1 MQTNILTVSE
11 LAKYLK
17 LSRAKVYQMAQ
28 RGELPGTKLGTHWRF
43 RKDLI
48 DHWLE
53 DQMKRNHREIN
64 ADSSL
69 RDADAGSL

>member
-11 LAKYLK
+11 LAEYLK

-48 DHWLE
+48 DRWLE
-53 DQMKRNHREIN
+53 EQMIRNHHGISTN
-64 ADSSL
+64 LPKLDTS
-69 RDADAGSL
+69 

>member
-11 LAKYLK
+11 LAEYLK

-48 DHWLE
+48 DRWLE
-53 DQMKRNHREIN
+53 EQMIHNRQGLSV
-64 ADSSL
+64 DSSV
-69 RDADAGSL
+69 RGTP

>member
-1 MQTNILTVSE
+1 MQTNILTVRE
-11 LAKYLK
+11 LAEYLK

-48 DHWLE
+48 DRWLE
-53 DQMKRNHREIN
+53 ERMSRNHQEI
-64 ADSSL
+64 SVVPL
-69 RDADAGSL
+69 PRDAS

>member
-11 LAKYLK
+11 LAEYLK

-28 RGELPGTKLGTHWRF
+28 RGELPGTRLGTHWRF

-48 DHWLE
+48 DRWLE
-53 DQMKRNHREIN
+53 EQMIHNRQGLS
-64 ADSSL
+64 ADSSV
-69 RDADAGSL
+69 RGTP

>member
-11 LAKYLK
+11 LAEYLK

-28 RGELPGTKLGTHWRF
+28 RGELPGAKLGTHWRF

-48 DHWLE
+48 DRWLE
-53 DQMKRNHREIN
+53 EQMIRNREESN
-64 ADSSL
+64 TEAPSPPHGL
-69 RDADAGSL
+69 G

>member
-1 MQTNILTVSE
+1 MQSDILTVSE
-11 LAKYLK
+11 LAEYLK

-48 DHWLE
+48 DLWLE
-53 DQMKRNHREIN
+53 EQM
-64 ADSSL
+64 SL
-69 RDADAGSL
+69 NRQPIQAHLPD

>member
-1 MQTNILTVSE
+1 MYTDILTVTE
-11 LAKYLK
+11 LAEYLK

-53 DQMKRNHREIN
+53 EQMIRNRRGAQAEPT
-64 ADSSL
+64 L
-69 RDADAGSL
+69 GDAS

>member
-11 LAKYLK
+11 LAEYLK

-28 RGELPGTKLGTHWRF
+28 RGELPGTELGTHWRF

-48 DHWLE
+48 DRWLE
-53 DQMKRNHREIN
+53 EQMIHNRQGLN
-64 ADSSL
+64 ADSSV
-69 RDADAGSL
+69 RGTP

>member
-11 LAKYLK
+11 LAEYLK

-28 RGELPGTKLGTHWRF
+28 RGELPGTRLGTHWRF

-48 DHWLE
+48 DRWLE
-53 DQMKRNHREIN
+53 EQMIHNHQGLS
-64 ADSSL
+64 ADSSV
-69 RDADAGSL
+69 RGTP

>member
-11 LAKYLK
+11 LAEYLK

-48 DHWLE
+48 DRWLE
-53 DQMKRNHREIN
+53 EQMIHNRQGLN
-64 ADSSL
+64 ADSSV
-69 RDADAGSL
+69 RGTP

>member
-1 MQTNILTVSE
+1 MQMDILTVSE
-11 LAKYLK
+11 LAEYLK

-53 DQMKRNHREIN
+53 EQMIGNHRE
-64 ADSSL
+64 ASAKSSA
-69 RDADAGSL
+69 RDTD

>member
-11 LAKYLK
+11 LAEYLK

-28 RGELPGTKLGTHWRF
+28 RGELPGAKLGTHWRF

-48 DHWLE
+48 DRWLE
-53 DQMKRNHREIN
+53 EQMIHNRQGLN
-64 ADSSL
+64 ADSSV
-69 RDADAGSL
+69 RGTP

>member
-1 MQTNILTVSE
+1 MQTDILTVSE
-11 LAKYLK
+11 LAEYLK

-48 DHWLE
+48 DCWLE
-53 DQMKRNHREIN
+53 EEMIGNRRET
-64 ADSSL
+64 SE
-69 RDADAGSL
+69 GET

>member
-11 LAKYLK
+11 LAEYLK

-48 DHWLE
+48 DRWLE
-53 DQMKRNHREIN
+53 EQMIRNHQEIDN
-64 ADSSL
+64 
-69 RDADAGSL
+69 GSLVRDRS

>member
-1 MQTNILTVSE
+1 MQSDILTVSE
-11 LAKYLK
+11 LAEYLK

-48 DHWLE
+48 DLWLE
-53 DQMKRNHREIN
+53 EQM
-64 ADSSL
+64 SL
-69 RDADAGSL
+69 NRQPIQARLPD